1 MSQGLPS
8 TTFNTEPVVNN
19 KQTRHFNSLTNIFG
33 VSVKSSAGF
42 TLIELVIYTAG
53 MVALLAVI
61 SGLIVFMYTTYRDT
75 TIGPRVDRIG
85 VSVTDRVTKDIRTGV
100 SFNTG
105 ESQFGV
111 ATGALSLN
119 AQSGETLLTKYIA
132 LQSGRLIYQE
142 DDGDILYLT
151 PEDLSVSS
159 FNLTSIS
166 TPVSEA
172 IRFSIGI
179 DYTSRGAQT
188 TRTYSGVSIL
198 RHSYE

>member
-1 MSQGLPS
+1 MYMN
-8 TTFNTEPVVNN
+8 NTHNRQ
-19 KQTRHFNSLTNIFG
+19 K
-33 VSVKSSAGF
+33 GF

-53 MVALLAVI
+53 MIVLLAAIV
-61 SGLIVFMYTTYRDT
+61 SLIVYMYTIYRDT
-75 TIGPRVDRIG
+75 TIGPRVDRVGI
-85 VSVTDRVTKDIRTGV
+85 SITDRVTKDIRTGV
-100 SFNTG
+100 SFNIN

-142 DDGDILYLT
+142 DGGDVLYLT
-151 PEDLSVSS
+151 PEDLSVSG

-172 IRFSIGI
+172 IHFTLSI
-179 DYTSRGAQT
+179 DYTSKGEDIT
-188 TRTYSGVSIL
+188 KTYSGVSIL
-198 RHSYE
+198 RNSYE